1 MKNILKNCFVSR
13 IVMLCA
19 IVLGIS
25 TFGTSPV
32 FAAGDIGEVIG
43 GGVGDFEIVPPSID
57 LEVSD
62 YTITVKPNGAT
73 SHTSDIV
80 FQAKAGLRFEDTDG
94 YIITSIPVMTRTG
107 FTLKGYYDA
116 ASGGNMVIPATGVL
130 PAVTTFTADT
140 TLYAQWSLTKYTITL
155 SKNGG
160 TGGTTYI
167 YSYYNR
173 HVCLD
178 EECNN
183 KMSTTANPIT
193 PPTGPSYAVA
203 YNANGGS
210 VRTLFANTTASRAF
224 EGYYANASLSSI
236 TKMIADTGLFV
247 NTTAVSNT
255 IKGTENKTWY
265 AKWGVGT
272 VTLPTPTRDGYTFNG
287 WYTAAS
293 GGTKVG
299 NAGASYTVSAN
310 TTLYARWTQTC
321 YEIELEYGPI
331 GNLSYAYIYKSANEK
346 DQLYADMGCTIP
358 LTSDYF
364 EEMQSNPADGI
375 PNGSILH
382 FSNSDGDVCL
392 TYGGGSQFD
401 YDESCSVT
409 EDACWYAVYQCA
421 AGYTRN
427 GDTVGSDDECQPVCY
442 EIELVPSSD
451 YYDMGSV
458 WAKYGSVTE
467 ENFYDNPACDSHLQ
481 GAYVEKD
488 KSNATWLGYTMNG
501 VPPSS
506 TTALSDD
513 YFCTSEESYG
523 MPTGN
528 CFIESD
534 TTWIS
539 IYECDEGFR
548 ANGKY
553 VDYDTPCT
561 ASSYAITLD
570 AGVGTGLNIT
580 KIYVKPGFGWYSD
593 AAAGAGDKITSV
605 TIPYSNQSGADWLFM
620 GFFTGQNGSGTQVIS
635 KNGNIVAPDFMFE
648 GPATVYA
655 YYEKCQC
662 TAGDGVASCESIDDS
677 EGATCNYRVTCK
689 SGYNKRGSFGTTTFT
704 ESGDAHVLNT
714 EFSCVSS
721 NAKTGYVCPPDSSYY
736 TSCNEGKYMAMPD
749 GTNTDG
755 TTKYVYNGT
764 PQSGNSCE
772 TCPGDAA
779 YCPGGTSAPLYLVEL
794 STERGELGTVGSLYG
809 NVNKEF
815 YLDALAE
822 TPITQLTGDQLPTR
836 TGHTFNGFADTNDVY
851 IDANGNFL
859 KGPSSYTALEAQ
871 WSLNC
876 YEIDLDP
883 YDPTIVADSTGVE
896 IYYDY
901 FNVIYSDAQCQN
913 QHDASITIEGPDGPD
928 NSSFIGYTNNKDF
941 TKTPFEYPNMC
952 FDAEAKVDEMFGG
965 CTPTSNET
973 WYPVYRCN
981 TGYTANGEYVDVNGT
996 CSESVY
1002 DVRVISYDCD
1012 APTSGTAPK
1021 TPSSCNSSSE
1031 CKMPGADACGVYTG
1045 HKFAGWKIEL
1055 NFGGKVIVEADKD
1068 VRSLITIDEDDGEWN
1083 VTAQWEPECY
1093 EIELE
1098 YSEYDGSVQYASYY
1112 MRYDDDSTFYPNSS
1126 CSPGQE
1132 IWIAQDHTGWV
1143 KDSIFYE
1150 FINVDGDVC
1159 FNEYGLLTGD
1169 CSVTEDTTWVAR
1181 YKCEDGYTGNGQY
1194 VNAGEKCLADC
1205 YEVEIA
1211 YSNGTTQLNAYY
1223 YIRHGEWDKLYKD
1236 DCYTGTL
1243 ITKPDDFVLKSVN
1256 NGTLQGFY
1264 GYSEE
1269 KDENVLCMNADGTL
1283 TGDCKGDIINSS
1295 SWIGQY
1301 SCDTGYTANGT
1312 LVWSDEVC
1320 RPECYEIELEYGE
1333 AQEYY
1338 RYIYKSAAEKDQL
1351 YADMECTEPLTTE
1364 HFANM
1369 NPNPADGIQNGDLLG
1384 FRDSETGTLCLING
1398 EGGQFDYDESCS
1410 VTGDYPLWRARYQCN
1425 VGYTGNG
1432 DTVDSDDGFGC
1443 HPSVFTVDFD
1453 KNGGAGEMPGQP
1465 FTYGVAQN
1473 LTTNA
1478 FTRDGYAFAGWN
1490 TAADGSGTPYAD
1502 GESVKNLT
1510 DENGVTITLY
1520 AQWKLNTYTITYNNL
1535 DGGVNAASNPS
1546 SYTVEDTVVLQ
1557 PAEKTG
1563 FRFVGWFDDAG
1574 NQITQIAKGTTGEI
1588 NLNAQWSET
1597 AYVIKY
1603 ENMTGAVNNPNNKLG
1618 YNVTTETFDLYAPT
1632 KTGYDFGG
1640 WYDNENLTGTAVTQ
1654 IETGSTGDKTFWAKW
1669 TATVYTCNSGEY
1681 LNVTECTLCPEGA
1694 KCPTTQFTYN
1704 AKVQG
1709 LIACAAASEYQDQTG
1724 QIVCKT
1730 VNDGYVA
1737 NDEHTEQ
1744 TECGENYWC
1753 KGGIRTQC
1761 IGDGVTGTTTASDA
1775 TQCHL
1780 NAVACS
1786 DAGGRGTQDCNYNP
1800 NTGKYDDCEPCDFNM
1815 CNDGY
1820 YKNDTTCV
1828 ICPVG
1833 SWCAN
1838 NQQNACPEGY
1848 LTATTGVS
1856 AQIQC
1861 FVKCQNKE
1869 VEYGM
1874 AFADN
1879 AQEFWPSVCTYT
1891 KGASATG
1898 NPCDIIN
1905 NVCVETSC
1913 NYNYEMKG
1921 SKCVECVRDNALSFK
1936 EGSDNCVVDSC
1947 EVGYYPYGKQCM
1959 AATRECTPT
1968 ANAVSAQQA
1977 WNTKTNSYDIC
1988 VITQCADGYHLTD
2001 NRCVANEQTCVLAH
2015 GTGVQTWNVSLNRWN
2030 DCTAT
2035 SCNPGYTNDPYL
2047 TDDDTWEQCGRCNNM
2062 FDDKG
2067 QIAVSSYSR
2076 ECEIAACLYQGQKY
2090 ILENNE
2096 CRSICDE
2103 KTDETGH
2110 RYFKNGKCMHDCESG
2125 YMEW

>member
-1 MKNILKNCFVSR
+1 MVKLK
-13 IVMLCA
+13 
-19 IVLGIS
+19 
-25 TFGTSPV
+25 
-32 FAAGDIGEVIG
+32 
-43 GGVGDFEIVPPSID
+43 
-57 LEVSD
+57 
-62 YTITVKPNGAT
+62 
-73 SHTSDIV
+73 
-80 FQAKAGLRFEDTDG
+80 
-94 YIITSIPVMTRTG
+94 
-107 FTLKGYYDA
+107 
-116 ASGGNMVIPATGVL
+116 
-130 PAVTTFTADT
+130 
-140 TLYAQWSLTKYTITL
+140 
-155 SKNGG
+155 
-160 TGGTTYI
+160 
-167 YSYYNR
+167 
-173 HVCLD
+173 
-178 EECNN
+178 
-183 KMSTTANPIT
+183 
-193 PPTGPSYAVA
+193 
-203 YNANGGS
+203 
-210 VRTLFANTTASRAF
+210 
-224 EGYYANASLSSI
+224 SI
-236 TKMIADTGLFV
+236 TD
-247 NTTAVSNT
+247 
-255 IKGTENKTWY
+255 
-265 AKWGVGT
+265 
-272 VTLPTPTRDGYTFNG
+272 
-287 WYTAAS
+287 
-293 GGTKVG
+293 
-299 NAGASYTVSAN
+299 
-310 TTLYARWTQTC
+310 
-321 YEIELEYGPI
+321 
-331 GNLSYAYIYKSANEK
+331 
-346 DQLYADMGCTIP
+346 
-358 LTSDYF
+358 
-364 EEMQSNPADGI
+364 
-375 PNGSILH
+375 
-382 FSNSDGDVCL
+382 
-392 TYGGGSQFD
+392 
-401 YDESCSVT
+401 
-409 EDACWYAVYQCA
+409 
-421 AGYTRN
+421 
-427 GDTVGSDDECQPVCY
+427 
-442 EIELVPSSD
+442 
-451 YYDMGSV
+451 
-458 WAKYGSVTE
+458 
-467 ENFYDNPACDSHLQ
+467 
-481 GAYVEKD
+481 
-488 KSNATWLGYTMNG
+488 
-501 VPPSS
+501 
-506 TTALSDD
+506 
-513 YFCTSEESYG
+513 
-523 MPTGN
+523 
-528 CFIESD
+528 
-534 TTWIS
+534 
-539 IYECDEGFR
+539 
-548 ANGKY
+548 
-553 VDYDTPCT
+553 
-561 ASSYAITLD
+561 
-570 AGVGTGLNIT
+570 
-580 KIYVKPGFGWYSD
+580 
-593 AAAGAGDKITSV
+593 
-605 TIPYSNQSGADWLFM
+605 
-620 GFFTGQNGSGTQVIS
+620 
-635 KNGNIVAPDFMFE
+635 
-648 GPATVYA
+648 
-655 YYEKCQC
+655 
-662 TAGDGVASCESIDDS
+662 
-677 EGATCNYRVTCK
+677 
-689 SGYNKRGSFGTTTFT
+689 
-704 ESGDAHVLNT
+704 
-714 EFSCVSS
+714 
-721 NAKTGYVCPPDSSYY
+721 
-736 TSCNEGKYMAMPD
+736 
-749 GTNTDG
+749 
-755 TTKYVYNGT
+755 
-764 PQSGNSCE
+764 
-772 TCPGDAA
+772 
-779 YCPGGTSAPLYLVEL
+779 
-794 STERGELGTVGSLYG
+794 
-809 NVNKEF
+809 
-815 YLDALAE
+815 
-822 TPITQLTGDQLPTR
+822 
-836 TGHTFNGFADTNDVY
+836 
-851 IDANGNFL
+851 
-859 KGPSSYTALEAQ
+859 
-871 WSLNC
+871 
-876 YEIDLDP
+876 
-883 YDPTIVADSTGVE
+883 
-896 IYYDY
+896 
-901 FNVIYSDAQCQN
+901 
-913 QHDASITIEGPDGPD
+913 
-928 NSSFIGYTNNKDF
+928 
-941 TKTPFEYPNMC
+941 
-952 FDAEAKVDEMFGG
+952 
-965 CTPTSNET
+965 
-973 WYPVYRCN
+973 
-981 TGYTANGEYVDVNGT
+981 
-996 CSESVY
+996 
-1002 DVRVISYDCD
+1002 
-1012 APTSGTAPK
+1012 
-1021 TPSSCNSSSE
+1021 
-1031 CKMPGADACGVYTG
+1031 
-1045 HKFAGWKIEL
+1045 
-1055 NFGGKVIVEADKD
+1055 
-1068 VRSLITIDEDDGEWN
+1068 
-1083 VTAQWEPECY
+1083 
-1093 EIELE
+1093 
-1098 YSEYDGSVQYASYY
+1098 
-1112 MRYDDDSTFYPNSS
+1112 
-1126 CSPGQE
+1126 
-1132 IWIAQDHTGWV
+1132 
-1143 KDSIFYE
+1143 
-1150 FINVDGDVC
+1150 
-1159 FNEYGLLTGD
+1159 
-1169 CSVTEDTTWVAR
+1169 
-1181 YKCEDGYTGNGQY
+1181 
-1194 VNAGEKCLADC
+1194 
-1205 YEVEIA
+1205 
-1211 YSNGTTQLNAYY
+1211 
-1223 YIRHGEWDKLYKD
+1223 
-1236 DCYTGTL
+1236 
-1243 ITKPDDFVLKSVN
+1243 
-1256 NGTLQGFY
+1256 
-1264 GYSEE
+1264 
-1269 KDENVLCMNADGTL
+1269 
-1283 TGDCKGDIINSS
+1283 
-1295 SWIGQY
+1295 
-1301 SCDTGYTANGT
+1301 
-1312 LVWSDEVC
+1312 
-1320 RPECYEIELEYGE
+1320 
-1333 AQEYY
+1333 
-1338 RYIYKSAAEKDQL
+1338 IYKSAAEKDQL

-1398 EGGQFDYDESCS
+1398 AGGQFNYDESCS

-1465 FTYGVAQN
+1465 FTYDVAQN
-1473 LTTNA
+1473 LTTKA

-1490 TAADGSGTPYAD
+1490 TASDGSGTAYAD
-1502 GESVKNLT
+1502 GESVKNLA

-1520 AQWKLNTYTITYNNL
+1520 AQWELNTYTITYNNL
-1535 DGGVNAASNPS
+1535 NGGVNAASNPS

-1704 AKVQG
+1704 AEVQG

-1786 DAGGRGTQDCNYNP
+1786 DAGGRGTQNCDYNP

-1848 LTATTGVS
+1848 LTTTTGAS
-1856 AQIQC
+1856 AQTQC

-1891 KGASATG
+1891 KGTSATG